1 MAADNESDSAVI
13 QALGRFP
20 TAPFLLTASH
30 GISRNGMLVSRVQQS
45 SNTPPCVIVSVPK
58 GQPLSPLI
66 RDSRAFALC
75 ELAEGDLLL
84 NRLFANPRE
93 LHGDDPFLGLALV
106 ETPLGLPV
114 PRAIASWVECEL
126 IRHMDIESDYEVYV
140 GRAVGGGV
148 LEAGSHAHIGARR
161 NGARRSKTDSRN
173 GNDRSSN
180 GRPRGKRKQTASHVA
195 STA

>member
-1 MAADNESDSAVI
+1 MPADKLSDSAVI
-13 QALGRFP
+13 EALGRFP
-20 TAPFLLTASH
+20 AAPFLLTASH

-66 RDSRAFALC
+66 RDRRAFALC

-84 NRLFANPRE
+84 NRLFAKPRE

-114 PRAIASWVECEL
+114 PRCIASWVECEL
-126 IRHMDIESDYEVYV
+126 IRHMDIESDFEVYV
-140 GRAVGGGV
+140 GRAVGGGI
-148 LEAGSHAHIGARR
+148 LEAGRSTLTNARR
-161 NGARRSKTDSRN
+161 NGARRATDIRT
-173 GNDRSSN
+173 DRKSN
-180 GRPRGKRKQTASHVA
+180 GHVRVKRTAARTRVA
-195 STA
+195 SSS

>member
-1 MAADNESDSAVI
+1 
-13 QALGRFP
+13 
-20 TAPFLLTASH
+20 
-30 GISRNGMLVSRVQQS
+30 MLVTRVQQS

-66 RDSRAFALC
+66 RDSRSFALC

-84 NRLFANPRE
+84 NRLFAKPRE

-126 IRHMDIESDYEVYV
+126 IRHMDIESDFEVYV
-140 GRAVGGGV
+140 GRAVGGGI
-148 LEAGSHAHIGARR
+148 LEAG
-161 NGARRSKTDSRN
+161 
-173 GNDRSSN
+173 RSSSFATRATSKRRGKTEPRSGSQRSTN
-180 GRPRGKRKQTASHVA
+180 GRPRSSSKTAKQHAVTSA
-195 STA
+195 